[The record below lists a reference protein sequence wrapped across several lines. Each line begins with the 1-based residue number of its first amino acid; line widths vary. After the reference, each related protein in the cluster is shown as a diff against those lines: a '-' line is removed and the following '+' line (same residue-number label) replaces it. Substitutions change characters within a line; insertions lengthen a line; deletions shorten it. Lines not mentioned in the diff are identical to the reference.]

1 MKTKREIV
9 QSINDVIQKC
19 DDRADDYLR
28 AAKARG
34 CYDKDAVRAGLV
46 KGAAVLAMVGAWL
59 RDVTA
64 EPEAPQ
70 GIEETQEDIQ

>member
-19 DDRADDYLR
+19 DDRAEDYLR
-28 AAKARG
+28 AANARG

-64 EPEAPQ
+64 EHDAPQ
-70 GIEETQEDIQ
+70 DTEETTGNAQ